1 MTSITSNRL
10 RTTHGPLAV
19 TRSRL
24 FGLVEEWRAYRRK
37 RAIYLRTLDELNSY
51 RPHELADL
59 RIHTGDFEELA
70 RQQAGW

>member
-1 MTSITSNRL
+1 MTSITSHWL
-10 RTTHGPLAV
+10 QTTHGSWGV

-24 FGLVEEWRAYRRK
+24 SALVESWREYRRK
-37 RAIYLRTLDELNSY
+37 RAIYLRTLEELNSY

-70 RQQAGW
+70 RRQAGW